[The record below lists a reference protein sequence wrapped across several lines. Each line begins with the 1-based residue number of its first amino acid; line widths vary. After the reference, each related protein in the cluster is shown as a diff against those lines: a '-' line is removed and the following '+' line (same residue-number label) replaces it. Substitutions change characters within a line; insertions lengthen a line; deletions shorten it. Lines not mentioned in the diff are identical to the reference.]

1 MIDVNCRICQ
11 TKAAII
17 EAADFGRHKGYKCP
31 VCGPYFITSTA
42 EAMVQ
47 GKPRGS
53 MLSSWIRD
61 HYESNLSPPEIS
73 SDILEDVLKNITNR
87 SPLEKQLLL
96 LRAIEKRTDYPGAKV
111 SLNLT
116 HDYPL
121 AWASNPDELRY
132 LVKSLEDRR
141 FVAQD
146 KTIGTSVLNV
156 VILTDGWVYLDSHA
170 TKSAFKDR
178 AFIAMSFDKSLDA
191 LWENGIKIAVERAGY
206 KPHRVDKE
214 PHLDRIDA
222 KIIADIK
229 DSAFM
234 IADVTQQKQG
244 VYFEAGYAL
253 GLKRPIIW
261 CVREDD
267 LDNVHFDTRQ
277 YNHVVWKTAEDLQE
291 QLYNLICAVLGKRT
305 HS

>member
-1 MIDVNCRICQ
+1 
-11 TKAAII
+11 
-17 EAADFGRHKGYKCP
+17 
-31 VCGPYFITSTA
+31 
-42 EAMVQ
+42 
-47 GKPRGS
+47 
-53 MLSSWIRD
+53 
-61 HYESNLSPPEIS
+61 
-73 SDILEDVLKNITNR
+73 
-87 SPLEKQLLL
+87 
-96 LRAIEKRTDYPGAKV
+96 
-111 SLNLT
+111 
-116 HDYPL
+116 
-121 AWASNPDELRY
+121 
-132 LVKSLEDRR
+132 
-141 FVAQD
+141 
-146 KTIGTSVLNV
+146 
-156 VILTDGWVYLDSHA
+156 
-170 TKSAFKDR
+170 
-178 AFIAMSFDKSLDA
+178 MSFDKSLDA